1 MPNRLRAAASAKL
14 AAWAVLLL
22 VQAACDEASDP
33 VPGPTTTLRVLH
45 TAAGVSAVDVF
56 VGASAV
62 IRNLAVGD
70 VRFVSVTA
78 GTRQVSVRPA
88 GSSDAAPET
97 AITFI
102 ADDSVTMLTMEAAG
116 VLTPWELSDT
126 GAVVPA
132 DKSKLRVVHA
142 AAGAPAIDIWR
153 TQPDFATYI
162 TIMFPFAY
170 QADVAVHP
178 ERSGRLAHPGVHR
191 NARWRGDPRPGR
203 HAAGDGADHRPGRRI
218 AHRHHHGSGGRWAAG
233 ESAQPL
239 SPLPLSP

>member
-1 MPNRLRAAASAKL
+1 MRNRLRAATRAKL
-14 AAWAVLLL
+14 VAWAVLML

-153 TQPDFATYI
+153 TQPDFATYL

-170 QADVAVHP
+170 QATSPYIQSD
-178 ERSGRLAHPGVHR
+178 PGD
-191 NARWRGDPRPGR
+191 WRILVSTETRDGGGIPSCR
-203 HAAGDGADHRPGRRI
+203 HAAGDGADLRPGRRI
-218 AHRHHHGSGGRWAAG
+218 AHRRHHGSGGRWAAG

>member
-1 MPNRLRAAASAKL
+1 M
-14 AAWAVLLL
+14 
-22 VQAACDEASDP
+22 
-33 VPGPTTTLRVLH
+33 RVLH

-56 VGASAV
+56 VGESAV
-62 IRNLAVGD
+62 IRNLGVGD
-70 VRFVSVTA
+70 VSFVSVTT

-88 GSSDAAPET
+88 GSGDAAPET
-97 AITFI
+97 AVTFI

-153 TQPDFATYI
+153 TQPNFPTYI

-170 QADVAVHP
+170 QAESPYIQSD
-178 ERSGRLAHPGVHR
+178 PGD
-191 NARWRGDPRPGR
+191 WRILVSTETR
-203 HAAGDGADHRPGRRI
+203 DGGGIPVQADTLLETAPI
-218 AHRHHHGSGGRWAAG
+218 TVPAG
-233 ESAQPL
+233 ESRTVIIMDQEGGGLQAIVLTP
-239 SPLPLSP
+239 

>member
-1 MPNRLRAAASAKL
+1 MRNRRRAATRAKL
-14 AAWAVLLL
+14 AVWAVLLL
-22 VQAACDEASDP
+22 VQAACDDSSDP
-33 VPGPTTTLRVLH
+33 APGSTTTLRVLH

-56 VGASAV
+56 VGESAV
-62 IRNLAVGD
+62 IRNLGVGD
-70 VRFVSVTA
+70 VSFVSVAT

-88 GSSDAAPET
+88 GSGDAAPET

-153 TQPDFATYI
+153 TQPNFPTYI

-170 QADVAVHP
+170 QAESPYIQSD
-178 ERSGRLAHPGVHR
+178 PGD
-191 NARWRGDPRPGR
+191 WRILVSTETR
-203 HAAGDGADHRPGRRI
+203 DGGGIPVQADTLLETAPI
-218 AHRHHHGSGGRWAAG
+218 TVPAG
-233 ESAQPL
+233 ESRTVIIMDQEGGGLQAIVLTP
-239 SPLPLSP
+239 